1 MILFIEKKYKTGK
14 RLKSNCS
21 TTRNLR
27 NPDIVDITLAI
38 IDHPK
43 TFDKLSKNIRQ
54 AEKVS
59 KVGNWKNYIG
69 PLYSETKKNES
80 FLD

>member
-1 MILFIEKKYKTGK
+1 MFIEKKYKTGK

-54 AEKVS
+54 AEKAS
-59 KVGNWKNYIG
+59 NVGNWKNYIG
-69 PLYSETKKNES
+69 PLYSETKEKES